1 MKQVAFTALIKN
13 RKDKSLECGEKE
25 TDIVL
30 RFRSTDKLEEL
41 NILNELQVADGRVM
55 VGITE
60 CPLEKLGEA
69 DKMK

>member
-13 RKDKSLECGEKE
+13 IKHKSLECGEKE
-25 TDIVL
+25 TDVVL

-41 NILNELQVADGRVM
+41 NTLNELQIADGRVM

-60 CPLEKLGEA
+60 CPPEKLGSP
-69 DKMK
+69 DTMK

>member
-30 RFRSTDKLEEL
+30 RFRSTEKLKEL
-41 NILNELQVADGRVM
+41 NILNELQVADKFVM
-55 VGITE
+55 VAITE
-60 CPLEKLGEA
+60 CPPEKMGEP
-69 DKMK
+69 DTMK